1 MPMRSL
7 RYGRG
12 QGHRNSWV
20 RGRGFRR
27 NNERWECR
35 SLPAGSRYSSVEA
48 RCQGGGESHLKG
60 FRANETAARLARG
73 NAHQRTALH
82 LDPGIPVD
90 DGIGTFFHQ
99 EEAIDTVLI
108 ETVPAVLKFVIMDD
122 AHQWMQLRRTHKAGV
137 IIDTLNIEDFS
148 HTLRSYEKSSRF
160 RKSGR

>member
-1 MPMRSL
+1 MEEQYDTNHDP
-7 RYGRG
+7 
-12 QGHRNSWV
+12 
-20 RGRGFRR
+20 FPRR
-27 NNERWECR
+27 VEGILVTP
-35 SLPAGSRYSSVEA
+35 SQDGKSDAQHQAGNAGNDVAVGTDGPYDAS
-48 RCQGGGESHLKG
+48 
-60 FRANETAARLARG
+60 RLARG

-82 LDPGIPVD
+82 LDPGIPVV